1 MFVNPSQF
9 RGVWIGFGWDMDS
22 PKVGLGSAA
31 RPLQAKRPGKRLDPF
46 GFLFFWVN
54 LLDFSGFRFSLECV
68 GGARIILYDIMT
80 HQIEHIEGSNGNR
93 NQVNQ
98 QL

>member
-9 RGVWIGFGWDMDS
+9 RWVWIGFGWDMDR

-46 GFLFFWVN
+46 VFFGEFVGFLGFQV
-54 LLDFSGFRFSLECV
+54 FSGVCWRCQDNF
-68 GGARIILYDIMT
+68 I
-80 HQIEHIEGSNGNR
+80 
-93 NQVNQ
+93 
-98 QL
+98 